1 MMEAISTVVCMHKLY
16 LVVYKPSVGP
26 MALFLRNIFLVY
38 DLLAKR
44 FTPFYIPFAL

>member
-16 LVVYKPSVGP
+16 FVVYKPSVGP
-26 MALFLRNIFLVY
+26 MALFLRNIFLAY